1 MNHNKEENQLADG
14 TRAQQLSLP
23 IELSAEK
30 IQDFQAAFSIMDS
43 QSKGYVCPDDINRV
57 AQAAGTTIVHRD
69 NEDVLLFF
77 LGRYDSS
84 GE

>member
-57 AQAAGTTIVHRD
+57 AQAAGTTTTTVQRD
-69 NEDVLLFF
+69 NEDVLLVS
-77 LGRYDSS
+77 LKI
-84 GE
+84 